1 MAREKIERK
10 ISVIFATDVVGYSKH
25 METDES
31 ETIHNLR
38 ECEAI
43 LLSLFKKH
51 DGRLFNTGGDSF
63 LAEFPSAVSAVECA
77 VDFQNE
83 MRHRNTLD
91 DTSVK
96 LEFRIGINSGDVVKE
111 KDNLLGDGVNIA
123 ARLEAI
129 AQTSGITISKVIYD
143 YVKGKT
149 KYHFN
154 DIGIQKIK
162 QNEFHAYDLI
172 LDKLQKRKT
181 TKSSPMNF
189 IVKLVATLIIAF
201 VLIGGLFFYI
211 SGKNVED
218 IKNTLASD
226 SNLPIVLIKPFK
238 NMQLVEDSN
247 ISISDAVTQALSS
260 SLQQYENIT
269 LLSTSTGEYVVESGM
284 SDEEIANQYQ
294 VNFLV
299 NGSVQQAGSQIR
311 ITSEIVD
318 LMNGRVLWGEKFDFS
333 NTELFKMQDTLSLKI
348 LDAMQINATVGQ
360 QGSGY
365 EAKFKNFDD
374 YLMMINIIRF
384 LRQSNP
390 DSWNKANLIY
400 KKFMGSDAPEVR
412 KMEISGYHRLVKILV
427 GLSENKKEDI
437 KKLVEFSDQA
447 LKLERNAGTHTL
459 RAIIEANVLKNCD
472 KAISHADKISEL
484 NAGAISLQIS
494 GVSYIGCGAFEKGI
508 VNLKRALKIVP
519 NDTDFNITKNLLTAL
534 IMNENFTEA
543 ILLSQP
549 TLVKNVPITY
559 ILSAYALAKDGKERA
574 AKKLITTQNEFENYL
589 NATRLRSQFASVR
602 DKNFVSKVIQEL
614 INLGLEDA

>member
-43 LLSLFKKH
+43 LLGLFTKH
-51 DGRLFNTGGDSF
+51 EGRLFNTGGDSF

-123 ARLEAI
+123 ARLEAL
-129 AQTSGITISKVIYD
+129 AQTNGITISKVIYD

-172 LDKLQKRKT
+172 LEKSQKRKT
-181 TKSSPMNF
+181 IKSSPRNF
-189 IVKLVATLIIAF
+189 TVKLVATLIMAF

-269 LLSTSTGEYVVESGM
+269 LLSTSTGEYVVENGM

-400 KKFMGSDAPEVR
+400 KKFMVSDAPEVR

-427 GLSENKKEDI
+427 GILENKKEDI

-472 KAISHADKISEL
+472 KAIFHADKISEL

-534 IMNENFTEA
+534 IMNENFKEV

>member
-1 MAREKIERK
+1 M
-10 ISVIFATDVVGYSKH
+10 
-25 METDES
+25 
-31 ETIHNLR
+31 
-38 ECEAI
+38 
-43 LLSLFKKH
+43 
-51 DGRLFNTGGDSF
+51 
-63 LAEFPSAVSAVECA
+63 
-77 VDFQNE
+77 
-83 MRHRNTLD
+83 
-91 DTSVK
+91 
-96 LEFRIGINSGDVVKE
+96 
-111 KDNLLGDGVNIA
+111 
-123 ARLEAI
+123 
-129 AQTSGITISKVIYD
+129 
-143 YVKGKT
+143 
-149 KYHFN
+149 
-154 DIGIQKIK
+154 
-162 QNEFHAYDLI
+162 
-172 LDKLQKRKT
+172 
-181 TKSSPMNF
+181 
-189 IVKLVATLIIAF
+189 
-201 VLIGGLFFYI
+201 
-211 SGKNVED
+211 ED

-238 NMQLVEDSN
+238 NMQLAEDSN

-299 NGSVQQAGSQIR
+299 NGSVQKAGSQIR

-374 YLMMINIIRF
+374 YLMMINISRF

-390 DSWNKANLIY
+390 NSWNKANLIY

-447 LKLERNAGTHTL
+447 LKLETNAGTHTL

-472 KAISHADKISEL
+472 KAIFHADKISEL

-508 VNLKRALKIVP
+508 ANLKRALKIVP

-534 IMNENFTEA
+534 IMNENFREA

-614 INLGLEDA
+614 INLGLEDT

>member
-1 MAREKIERK
+1 MSKGKIERK
-10 ISVIFATDVVGYSKH
+10 IAVIFATDVVGYSKH

-43 LLSLFKKH
+43 LLGLFTKH
-51 DGRLFNTGGDSF
+51 EGRLFNTGGDSF

-83 MRHRNTLD
+83 IKQRNSLD

-96 LEFRIGINSGDVVKE
+96 LKFRIGINSGDVVKE

-172 LDKLQKRKT
+172 LEKSQKRKT
-181 TKSSPMNF
+181 IKSSPRNF
-189 IVKLVATLIIAF
+189 TVKLVATLIIAF

-299 NGSVQQAGSQIR
+299 NGSVQKAGSQIR

-472 KAISHADKISEL
+472 KAIFHADKISEL

-534 IMNENFTEA
+534 IMNENFKEA

-614 INLGLEDA
+614 INLGLEDT